1 MSVTDWARQLA
12 WSIVVPPVAAAILAL
27 VPTVLWL
34 TTIGGVGSLEPQ
46 LYENAMED
54 PQYPAYQ
61 NAIMAQVQSAA
72 LTVALP
78 SAAVVLMAAAAFA
91 LFCGWQRIA
100 VVGSVRRLRPQWWLI
115 GAVGVTFSL
124 LWAVLSAFLL
134 TPLFDLVTSGPA
146 LLFVIFVLI
155 SLGPIYYATSL
166 LCTHRVYRSAIPW
179 AGWLPG
185 WLS

>member
-1 MSVTDWARQLA
+1 MSVMDWARQLA
-12 WSIVVPPVAAAILAL
+12 RSIVAAPLAAAILAL

-34 TTIGGVGSLEPQ
+34 MTFGGVGSLEPQ
-46 LYENAMED
+46 LYENAMDD

-61 NAIMAQVQSAA
+61 DAIMAQVESAA

-91 LFCGWQRIA
+91 LFCGRQRVA

-115 GAVGVTFSL
+115 GAVGVTLSL

-134 TPLFDLVTSGPA
+134 TPLRDLITPGP
-146 LLFVIFVLI
+146 LLLLPFAFLPV

-179 AGWLPG
+179 AGWL
-185 WLS
+185 S